1 MNVLV
6 VGASGLVGGT
16 VTRVF
21 KSRGYSV
28 VGTYLH
34 DSNATEKLRR
44 MDISDRLQTLRIV
57 QEISPEIIIH
67 AAAMTNVDLCQVE
80 RDRCF
85 GVNVLG
91 TQHVVDAARTLGAR
105 LIFFSTDYIFDG
117 VAGPYYEHDAPN
129 PINFYGA
136 CKLEAENRI
145 RKGLHDYLI
154 ARLTV
159 VYGWERQ
166 GKNFAMRLMANLRKG
181 EKMNVPVDQIGTP
194 TYANNI
200 AEAVLDLVQKRQ
212 SGVFNIA
219 GPELMD
225 RYSFA
230 KLAAE
235 TFGLPKELLIPT
247 TTADLGQTAA
257 RPLNAGLKTDKL
269 RSVSQVR
276 MLPPRGGLRLM
287 RESKEELM

>member
-1 MNVLV
+1 MNILV
-6 VGASGLVGGT
+6 VGASGFIGGI
-16 VTRVF
+16 VARLF

-34 DSNATEKLRR
+34 DSNAAEELRR
-44 MDISDRLQTLRIV
+44 MDICDRLQTLKIV
-57 QEISPEIIIH
+57 QEVSPEIIIH
-67 AAAMTNVDLCQVE
+67 AAGMTNVDLCEVE

-85 GVNVLG
+85 NVNVLG
-91 TQHVVDAARTLGAR
+91 TKHVVDAAKTLGAR
-105 LIFFSTDYIFDG
+105 LVFFSTDYIFDG
-117 VAGPYYEHDAPN
+117 AAGPYHEHDPPN
-129 PINFYGA
+129 PINFYGR

-145 RKGLHDYLI
+145 RKGIHDYLI

-166 GKNFAMRLMANLRKG
+166 GKNFVMRLIANLRKG
-181 EKMNVPVDQIGTP
+181 EKMKVPVDQIGTP

-200 AEAVLDLVQKRQ
+200 AEAILDLVQKRQ
-212 SGVFNIA
+212 TGIFNIA
-219 GPELMD
+219 GPRLMD

-247 TTADLGQTAA
+247 TTADIGQTAA
-257 RPLNAGLKTDKL
+257 RPLNAGMKINKL
-269 RSVSQVR
+269 RSVSCVR
-276 MLPPRGGLRLM
+276 MLPPTEGLRLM
-287 RESKEELM
+287 RDSKEGLV